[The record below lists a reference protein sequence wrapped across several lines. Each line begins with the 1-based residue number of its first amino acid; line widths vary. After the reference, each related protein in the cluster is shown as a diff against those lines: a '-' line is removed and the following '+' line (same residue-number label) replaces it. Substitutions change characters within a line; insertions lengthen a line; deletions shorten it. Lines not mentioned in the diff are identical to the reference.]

1 MAGFRN
7 VLVHGY
13 DEVDLQVVEDIV
25 ANRLDDLLRFA
36 RAVRERAGV

>member
-13 DEVDLQVVEDIV
+13 DEVDLSVVRDAIG
-25 ANRLDDLLRFA
+25 NRLVDFEACVAAIRQRLR
-36 RAVRERAGV
+36 

>member
-13 DEVDLQVVEDIV
+13 DEVNIGIVDDIV
-25 ANRLDDLLRFA
+25 RNRLDDLLRFVDA
-36 RAVRERAGV
+36 IQRRL